1 MRCETILDAIGR
13 TPVVRLKRVIDDLPI
28 ELWAKVEALNPGG
41 SAKDRLARY
50 LVERAEA
57 RGELKPGDTL
67 VEASAGNTGIGL
79 SLVAAVRGYR
89 AVIVVPAATSLGK
102 LSVARAYGAEVH
114 TCSFDEDYEE
124 VAEAFARRPGWFR
137 PNQFQ
142 SLDNP
147 SAHAASTAAE
157 LWSDLDG
164 RIDAVVAT
172 SGTGGTLA
180 GLGRALKGLDAKIAL
195 VRAVPEMKGGGE
207 SELEGIAS
215 DGPPA
220 SFACPPIDALV
231 RISDTEA
238 RTMALRLAHEE
249 GLLVGGSSGAAVA
262 GALAYARERGTLL
275 RIVAVLPD
283 TGRNYLAP

>member
-1 MRCETILDAIGR
+1 VRCETILDAIGG
-13 TPVVRLKRVIDDLPI
+13 TPVVRLRRVIDDLPI

-41 SAKDRLARY
+41 SSKDRLARY

-57 RGELKPGDTL
+57 RGELKPGATL

-79 SLVAAVRGYR
+79 SLVAAVRGYH
-89 AVIVVPAATSLGK
+89 AVIVVPAGTSPGK

-114 TCSFDEDYEE
+114 TCTSDEDYEE
-124 VAEAFARRPGWFR
+124 VAKAFARRPGWFR
-137 PNQFQ
+137 PNQFE

-147 SAHAASTAAE
+147 SAHGASTAAE

-180 GLGRALKGLDAKIAL
+180 GLGRALKGLDDKIAL
-195 VRAVPEMKGGGE
+195 VRAVPETIDGGE

-220 SFACPPIDALV
+220 SFACPPIDELV
-231 RISDTEA
+231 RIADDDA
-238 RTMALRLAHEE
+238 RKMAQRLAREE

-262 GALAYARERGTLL
+262 GALVYARRRGSAL
-275 RIVAVLPD
+275 RIVAILPD
-283 TGRNYLAP
+283 TGRNYLLP